1 MLGRAGIEIALPD
14 LRGDFIS
21 KPSTI
26 NTQLFWLVIL
36 TAEGRVVQLYAGH
49 LSLPYF
55 GQAARSFAAISL
67 YSASGSFLLGA
78 GVPGAFP
85 PKEGMT

>member
-1 MLGRAGIEIALPD
+1 LLGRAGIEIALPD

-36 TAEGRVVQLYAGH
+36 TAEGRVVQL
-49 LSLPYF
+49 
-55 GQAARSFAAISL
+55 
-67 YSASGSFLLGA
+67 
-78 GVPGAFP
+78 
-85 PKEGMT
+85 